1 MVRVVV
7 LRLRVGRVSELDHGY
22 PGTWV
27 VQGDVDLCHW
37 TIAPFSQSARW
48 DDRVNND
55 AQVNVIAYTI
65 IFVPEAVRVSTVG
78 WAGYDEGTTRTIKPV
93 TINHGDRT
101 DIDDC
106 HASGKDVIRFSP
118 DT

>member
-1 MVRVVV
+1 
-7 LRLRVGRVSELDHGY
+7 
-22 PGTWV
+22 

-37 TIAPFSQSARW
+37 TIAPLSDSAHW
-48 DDRVNND
+48 NNRVNND

-65 IFVPEAVRVSTVG
+65 VFVPEAVRVSTVEG
-78 WAGYDEGTTRTIKPV
+78 TGYHEGTTRTIKPV
-93 TINHGDRT
+93 TINHNDRT

-106 HASGKDVIRFSP
+106 HASVKDEIRFSP